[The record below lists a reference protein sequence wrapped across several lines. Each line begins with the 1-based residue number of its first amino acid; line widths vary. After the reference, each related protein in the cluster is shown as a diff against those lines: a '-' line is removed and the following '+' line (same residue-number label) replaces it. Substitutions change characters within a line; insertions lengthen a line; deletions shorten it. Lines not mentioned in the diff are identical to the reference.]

1 MGNAPHAR
9 LKLGE
14 LLVRTGHLDTVRL
27 EAALAEQ
34 RQWGGRLGRVLVEM
48 GFLDERTIARALA
61 EHLGLPSI
69 DLGTSSLPA
78 NVTELLPV
86 HECEQYGVMPVQ
98 SDAGRR
104 VLRVASSDPTNLE
117 ALDELGAKMGIRIE
131 PLVAP
136 PSDIDRAIRRYY
148 YGEGKA
154 SPAPEP
160 KPSKPAPAREAG
172 AAELEARVAQ
182 LEALVSRQARAL
194 RTLIE
199 MLAQSGAVDRNAFV
213 ERLRASSTGNG
224 PA

>member
-1 MGNAPHAR
+1 
-9 LKLGE
+9 
-14 LLVRTGHLDTVRL
+14 
-27 EAALAEQ
+27 
-34 RQWGGRLGRVLVEM
+34 
-48 GFLDERTIARALA
+48 
-61 EHLGLPSI
+61 
-69 DLGTSSLPA
+69 
-78 NVTELLPV
+78 
-86 HECEQYGVMPVQ
+86 
-98 SDAGRR
+98 
-104 VLRVASSDPTNLE
+104 
-117 ALDELGAKMGIRIE
+117 MGIRIE